1 MGRRVILD
9 PKEPKESQTER
20 SRNIRK
26 LKYLPI
32 GLVLSVPGSTVCQEP
47 KSGLKPDE
55 FLLRPETVTFQH
67 DLPKNAGVVKQ
78 GHGTKENYLAI
89 KRKGFKLISAEAS
102 SVHNSQGSTVNPLIC
117 DARRPK
123 GLSNDNWYAMLL
135 VMLTRGR
142 SSEGTALLSAITGEM
157 LQKLKLN
164 PDVTAFVQILNGI
177 AKVTTGVYDDFFS
190 APRPRFSN
198 SLLLA
203 SPQPVTGPNQQD
215 SNPQDMDTSSP
226 PETSRTDTAEAD
238 NDGAERRHS
247 PTRKRPRDKT
257 GGDVRPSDDD
267 EEMSDE
273 LMQQVV
279 PG

>member
-1 MGRRVILD
+1 M
-9 PKEPKESQTER
+9 
-20 SRNIRK
+20 
-26 LKYLPI
+26 
-32 GLVLSVPGSTVCQEP
+32 
-47 KSGLKPDE
+47 
-55 FLLRPETVTFQH
+55 
-67 DLPKNAGVVKQ
+67 
-78 GHGTKENYLAI
+78 
-89 KRKGFKLISAEAS
+89 
-102 SVHNSQGSTVNPLIC
+102 
-117 DARRPK
+117 
-123 GLSNDNWYAMLL
+123 SNDNWYAMLL

-157 LQKLKLN
+157 LQKLRLN